1 MEFTNLE
8 KSAIIRVLTDI
19 MLADGVVDPGEK
31 SYLIQIF
38 NVLNADKTILD
49 SAKSIR
55 VSESLAILSQMTD
68 AKKTALAVMMQQMI
82 EADNDIDEKEMEI
95 FVAVFVAAGIPIPK
109 NLKK

>member
-19 MLADGVVDPGEK
+19 MLADGVIDPGEK

-38 NVLNADKTILD
+38 GVLNTNKTILD
-49 SAKSIR
+49 KVKTIK
-55 VSESLAILSQMTD
+55 VSESLAILSQMSD
-68 AKKTALAVMMQQMI
+68 INKTALALMMQQMI

-95 FVAVFVAAGIPIPK
+95 FFVVFAGAGIPLPD